1 MGRFMQGLST
11 ERLLWLLVIL
21 FPACLACSP
30 AHQPQAPV
38 APISLFSC
46 GDVAVPPFAWM
57 APEDTVYMESERGKG
72 RDEQS
77 HAASTG
83 MDLAKRMAVCLRE
96 AGVDATATS
105 VAAGASLQ
113 DQVVALGEQGFS
125 CVLLGRVERYEERI
139 GSDWSVNRP
148 ASVAFKVLLM
158 ETTTGRVVW
167 KGAFDEAQQPLS
179 ENLLTLKRFVKRKA
193 RWVTA
198 GDLAGNGFKSLV
210 ASMVR
215 VGARPRVVGEAVQDQ

>member
-1 MGRFMQGLST
+1 MGRSMRG
-11 ERLLWLLVIL
+11 LLWLLVML
-21 FPACLACSP
+21 LPAFFACSP
-30 AHQPQAPV
+30 VHQPQAPV
-38 APISLFSC
+38 VPISLFFC
-46 GDVAVPPFAWM
+46 HAVAVPPFAWR
-57 APEDTVYMESERGKG
+57 APEDTVYMESERGKD

-77 HAASTG
+77 HATFTG
-83 MDLAKRMAVCLRE
+83 MDLAKRMAVCLKE
-96 AGVDATATS
+96 AGVDATAIS

-113 DQVVALGEQGFS
+113 DQVAALSEQGFS

-158 ETTTGRVVW
+158 ETATGHVVW
-167 KGAFDEAQQPLS
+167 KGSFDEAQQPLS

-198 GDLAGNGFKSLV
+198 GALAENGFKSLV

-215 VGARPRVVGEAVQDQ
+215 VGARPRSVGEPVQDQ